1 MSNTFKSY
9 FESKKRDL
17 SGTSNDGGERK
28 KAKEINIDL
37 SLNQD
42 MLMFFLKV
50 SILQDVYQY
59 YMTQVTPFR

>member
-17 SGTSNDGGERK
+17 SDKSNVGDERK